1 MAATTTESVRPGPAP
16 AAAPP
21 DRRPAGAAPAAALVF
36 AGASAAAGIV
46 HLAMTPG
53 HVAEWATEGRSFA
66 VVGLAQLAVAALAI
80 GRARRWVFVAGAV
93 LNGAA
98 AAAWA
103 WSRLWGLPFGPAAG
117 DADPVGG
124 LDALTAAAEVLAV
137 VAAVVV
143 VLAVDRRGVAA
154 SAAVASAG
162 RFGGTGF
169 PLGSVAGRGP
179 VAAAVVAVALVA
191 GAAGVV
197 ASPLGQHSH
206 GGDDHHAAG
215 ADDHHATG
223 EEAAGHDH
231 VDTAVIP
238 ERPLDA
244 ATRDELAAQLTR
256 VRELA
261 LAHPTVADAEADGY
275 LRAVPFAPGAGAHYV
290 NRSYGQAQAFDLE
303 APLAYLYAGTDPDSP
318 VVGVM
323 YFTLTAA
330 PPEGFAGPLDVWH
343 EHSGVCLTYGPD
355 GAIDVPLPPD
365 ADVTEEA
372 CAEFDGEFLDITGQ
386 MVHAWVVPGWDS
398 PMGVFSHDNPI
409 VTCADGRTEL
419 GEDLYL
425 GCPGI

>member
-117 DADPVGG
+117 DAEPVGG

-169 PLGSVAGRGP
+169 PLGSVAG
-179 VAAAVVAVALVA
+179 
-191 GAAGVV
+191 
-197 ASPLGQHSH
+197 
-206 GGDDHHAAG
+206 
-215 ADDHHATG
+215 
-223 EEAAGHDH
+223 
-231 VDTAVIP
+231 
-238 ERPLDA
+238 
-244 ATRDELAAQLTR
+244 
-256 VRELA
+256 
-261 LAHPTVADAEADGY
+261 
-275 LRAVPFAPGAGAHYV
+275 
-290 NRSYGQAQAFDLE
+290 
-303 APLAYLYAGTDPDSP
+303 
-318 VVGVM
+318 
-323 YFTLTAA
+323 
-330 PPEGFAGPLDVWH
+330 
-343 EHSGVCLTYGPD
+343 
-355 GAIDVPLPPD
+355 
-365 ADVTEEA
+365 
-372 CAEFDGEFLDITGQ
+372 
-386 MVHAWVVPGWDS
+386 
-398 PMGVFSHDNPI
+398 
-409 VTCADGRTEL
+409 
-419 GEDLYL
+419 
-425 GCPGI
+425 